1 MAETWAENNPYAQTS
16 ESMEQL
22 QKDEHVCHHVSLSCA
37 KLISNDL
44 ALHKTL
50 LITPNFFFPSLKI

>member
-44 ALHKTL
+44 ALPRH
-50 LITPNFFFPSLKI
+50 FSSH